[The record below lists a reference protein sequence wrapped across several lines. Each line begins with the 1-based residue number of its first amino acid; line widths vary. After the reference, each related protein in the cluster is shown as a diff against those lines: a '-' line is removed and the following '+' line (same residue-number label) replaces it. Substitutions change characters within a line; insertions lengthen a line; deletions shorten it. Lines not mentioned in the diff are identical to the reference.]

1 MSLGRRPRI
10 GALWGLLLLLLPLLL
25 LPLFPDAAFA
35 RPGGGESYSGGGDSG
50 GGGGG
55 DSGLIWLLV
64 ELWFRFV
71 FRYPLVG
78 IPLTI
83 VIIIF
88 IVRARKSGMLNRQ
101 SWDTAPPRRA
111 TPPPVPPSRNL
122 EAIRALDPD
131 FSTVLFED
139 FVYTLYARAHRS
151 RTDPRAL
158 ESLTPY
164 LSEGV
169 RSQLAQ
175 QPPPG
180 VPVTAVV
187 IGALRVLS
195 VKTPAAGQAAGAA
208 GVPARVQVSL
218 EIESNLTT
226 GQAGSEQTW
235 YVVERWHL
243 VRAAGVRTKPP
254 EQVKSLHCPNCG
266 APFAPGSNPNRC
278 SYCAEVVTGGRFHWT
293 VETLEAVRREARPPA
308 LTGTVEEVGTGWPT
322 VFHPELA
329 ARRAELLADDPA
341 STDEALAARVR
352 LIYDQL
358 NGSWTAME
366 LAPIR
371 PYVSDEL
378 FDYLQYWID
387 SYRRQGLR
395 NVLEGMRLTE
405 LKLVK
410 VRRDRWYDAVTFRIW
425 GTGRDSTVRQATGD
439 VVAGNPRSDR
449 YYSEYWTFIRG
460 AGVKGAPRADKN
472 CPNCGAPLE
481 TNMTGACNYCG
492 AKVTSGEFDWVLSRI
507 EQDEAYTG

>member
-25 LPLFPDAAFA
+25 LPLFPETAFA

-83 VIIIF
+83 LIIVF
-88 IVRARKSGMLNRQ
+88 FLRARKSGALNRQ
-101 SWDTAPPRRA
+101 SWDTGPPRRA

-151 RTDPRAL
+151 RTDPHAL

-164 LSEGV
+164 LSDEV
-169 RSQLAQ
+169 RSELAQ
-175 QPPPG
+175 QPLAG

-195 VKTPAAGQAAGAA
+195 VKMPGAGEAAGA
-208 GVPARVQVSL
+208 VRVAL
-218 EIESNLTT
+218 EIEANLTT
-226 GQAGSEQTW
+226 GQQGSEQTW

-243 VRAAGVRTKPP
+243 LRAAGARTKPP
-254 EQVKSLHCPNCG
+254 EQVRSLHCPNCG
-266 APFAPGSNPNRC
+266 APFQPGSDPNRC
-278 SYCAEVVTGGRFHWT
+278 SYCAEVVTGGRFDWT
-293 VETLEAVRREARPPA
+293 VDTIEAVRHEARPPA

-329 ARRAELLADDPA
+329 ARRAALLADDPA

-358 NGSWTAME
+358 NASWTAME

-410 VRRDRWYDAVTFRIW
+410 VQRDRWYDAVTFRIW
-425 GTGRDSTVRQATGD
+425 GTGRDSTVRVATGD
-439 VVAGNPRSDR
+439 VVGGNPRSDR

-460 AGVKGAPRADKN
+460 AGVQGVPRADKN

>member
-1 MSLGRRPRI
+1 MKAGR
-10 GALWGLLLLLLPLLL
+10 ALLFLLLLSPLLL
-25 LPLFPDAAFA
+25 LPLFPDAALA

-71 FRYPLVG
+71 FRYPLIG

-88 IVRARKSGMLNRQ
+88 LMRARKKGLLNRQ
-101 SWDTAPPRRA
+101 SWDTAPPRLPQA
-111 TPPPVPPSRNL
+111 PPPLPPSKNL
-122 EAIRALDPD
+122 EAIRTLDPD

-151 RTDPRAL
+151 RTDPKAL

-164 LSEGV
+164 LSDAV
-169 RSQLAQ
+169 RAQLAQ
-175 QPPPG
+175 QPPQG

-187 IGALRVLS
+187 IGALRILS
-195 VKTPAAGQAAGAA
+195 VTMPAPGQN
-208 GVPARVQVSL
+208 PARVRVSL

-243 VRAAGVRTKPP
+243 ARDAGARTKPP
-254 EQVKSLHCPNCG
+254 EQVRSLHCPNCG
-266 APFAPGSNPNRC
+266 APFAPGADPNRC
-278 SYCAEVVTGGRFHWT
+278 SYCGEVVTGGRFDWS
-293 VETLEAVRREARPPA
+293 VEAIEPVRRESRPPA
-308 LTGTVEEVGTGWPT
+308 LTSTVEEVGTGWPT

-329 ARRAELLADDPA
+329 TRRAALLQDDPA

-387 SYRRQGLR
+387 SYRRQGLH

-410 VRRDRWYDAVTFRIW
+410 ITRDRWYDAVTFRIW
-425 GTGRDSTVRQATGD
+425 GTGRDSTVRIATGD

-460 AGVKGAPRADKN
+460 AGVRGTPHADKN
-472 CPNCGAPLE
+472 CPNCGAALE
-481 TNMTGACNYCG
+481 TNMSGACSYCG
-492 AKVTSGEFDWVLSRI
+492 AKVTSGQFDWVLSRI